1 MTPHSAAATSD
12 RYPGRCLPRSPSN
25 GRTTAMVMLAE
36 NYQYVIGGDPDRDT
50 IDLAVL
56 DTATGRVRGHLADA
70 ADGAGYRRCSR
81 GLPRTLRAGGSGHWK
96 APAASPPGCSCSS
109 STRVKRS
116 SKSVHSSGPAERRT
130 IASTPSAL
138 LARRCPA
145 TSRAHPDLAVYGK
158 PCGWYSLAGKE
169 FWSVAPRP
177 STNSRA

>member
-1 MTPHSAAATSD
+1 
-12 RYPGRCLPRSPSN
+12 
-25 GRTTAMVMLAE
+25 MVMLAE

-56 DTATGRVRGHLADA
+56 DPPPVGFVGLWPMLPTAPGI
-70 ADGAGYRRCSR
+70 DGCSR